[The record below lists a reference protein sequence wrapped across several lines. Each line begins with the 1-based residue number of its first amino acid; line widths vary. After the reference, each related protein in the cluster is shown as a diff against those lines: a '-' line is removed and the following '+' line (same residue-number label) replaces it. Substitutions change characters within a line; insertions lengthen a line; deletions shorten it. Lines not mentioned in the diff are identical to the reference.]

1 MENYIVLVVKEK
13 LIKLYSVFL
22 KKKEIKN
29 NRDWCFF
36 NLYILINNNN
46 KL

>member
-29 NRDWCFF
+29 NRD
-36 NLYILINNNN
+36 
-46 KL
+46 